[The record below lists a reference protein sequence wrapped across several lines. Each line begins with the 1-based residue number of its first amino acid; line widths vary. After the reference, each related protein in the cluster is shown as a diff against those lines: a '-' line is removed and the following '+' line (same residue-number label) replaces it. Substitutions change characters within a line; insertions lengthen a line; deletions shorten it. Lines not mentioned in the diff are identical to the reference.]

1 VIQDAQADMRVVL
14 ACRRGDRFGKVRDR
28 EPEVTFGQ
36 QRTKQ
41 RAFVD
46 VTPKYRVHE
55 IPGDEDAAS
64 VLSVCVACLVAPWR
78 SICCCSRILHL
89 QRLQIA
95 FTQLESD
102 GK

>member
-1 VIQDAQADMRVVL
+1 MHEWICKLCWLAVGGISQDE
-14 ACRRGDRFGKVRDR
+14 

-36 QRTKQ
+36 QCTKQ

-78 SICCCSRILHL
+78 SICCLSRILL
-89 QRLQIA
+89 LEAIA
-95 FTQLESD
+95 NSINAA
-102 GK
+102 